1 MQATQKKSEG
11 CLSNQVF
18 KEPMTSAS
26 EEKWRPTNCFFSP
39 GKGGSPTGPD
49 PENSVC
55 DQDVGSPGR
64 PVSSVLQVPGEPGHC
79 RAITRPPW

>member
-1 MQATQKKSEG
+1 
-11 CLSNQVF
+11 
-18 KEPMTSAS
+18 MTSAS

-64 PVSSVLQVPGEPGHC
+64 PVSSVLQVPGKPGIVVQEQDDLGDLPV
-79 RAITRPPW
+79 AFFLQNFLQ